1 MFRLRFDPY
10 ILLLLTTVGVAAL
23 LPARGIVA
31 VECRHATTIAIGLLF
46 FLYGARLSTR
56 AAVAGLR
63 HWRLHVLVLTFTF
76 LVFPLL
82 GLMCRVLVP
91 GVLTPELYAGVM
103 FLCCLPSTVQS
114 SIAFTS
120 IARGNVAAA
129 ICSASF
135 SNLIGIV
142 LTPALV
148 TVFLVT
154 QTGGAVSLAAI
165 RDILLQLLVP
175 FVAGQLLQKRIG
187 GLVVRHKKVLGYV
200 DRGSI
205 LLVVYAAFSAGVVA
219 GIWSRLS
226 ATSLVFLFLTNAA
239 LLGIVIVSTM
249 TVARRL
255 RFTTEDQI
263 AIVFCG
269 SKKSLASG
277 LPLASVLLPA
287 ATAGL
292 MVVPLMMFHQMQL
305 MVCAWLARRYGAR
318 RDAAASQQISPTNSR
333 AQTDLPIG
341 ARGSGR

>member
-1 MFRLRFDPY
+1 
-10 ILLLLTTVGVAAL
+10 
-23 LPARGIVA
+23 
-31 VECRHATTIAIGLLF
+31 
-46 FLYGARLSTR
+46 
-56 AAVAGLR
+56 
-63 HWRLHVLVLTFTF
+63 
-76 LVFPLL
+76 
-82 GLMCRVLVP
+82 LVP
-91 GVLTPELYAGVM
+91 DVLTPELYAGVM

-120 IARGNVAAA
+120 IAKGNVAAA

-135 SNLIGIV
+135 SNLLGIV
-142 LTPALV
+142 LTPVLV
-148 TVFLVT
+148 TASLVT
-154 QTGGAVSLAAI
+154 QTGGGVSLVAI

-175 FVAGQLLQKRIG
+175 FVAGQLLQSWIG
-187 GLVVRHKKVLGYV
+187 GFVARHKKVLGYV

-205 LLVVYAAFSAGVVA
+205 LLVVYAAFSEGVVA
-219 GIWSRLS
+219 GIWSRL
-226 ATSLVFLFLTNAA
+226 TVPSLVMLFIINAA
-239 LLGIVIVSTM
+239 LLGTVIASSM

-318 RDAAASQQISPTNSR
+318 RDPATAQQISPADSR
-333 AQTDLPIG
+333 ARTALAISAPGPAVDAG
-341 ARGSGR
+341 T